1 MRKVRKR
8 AKKPKKKHICKRRA
22 VEKCVRLETCP
33 IGDAG
38 FAILERM
45 FDSYA
50 HCKQMFLDRLSG
62 IGSVLDVQNFISLR
76 NRIRTEQ
83 NRISDHGK
91 ETGNKTY
98 CETYGFQGRFWVQA
112 LKDASSTV
120 KSMWKNVGAECRA
133 KLRDNDAHRD
143 IEDNSDTDDGDKDK
157 DDEKKASINRVVYIG
172 DSRTEGLRDVNSD
185 SKNTFIC
192 LSSMGYDWMM
202 STAFP
207 QAESYASSGT
217 AFVILMGVNDLYHQN
232 SYISAINQKA
242 TEWKK
247 KGAVVYFA
255 SVGPVQNDPYTSNSE
270 IESFNRALKN
280 GLSSDVGYIDLY
292 GELNKSG
299 YQTVDGTHYTNAVSK
314 NILSFIGK
322 QVALGGSGNSD
333 PYATDGNKVW
343 WCRNNKEMA
352 LLEYK
357 VSDWTKFSGLDV
369 SLRADTKI
377 EAKLSDEIK
386 KYEEEL
392 EAAAK
397 EYGFEAYVELFKAL
411 AEQRHYDGKKDDI
424 FDMSGTSLNPNPDK
438 TLSRADSI
446 ELAAELFSAC
456 ITATTKIDKSAIPP
470 APSDVDGLRV
480 ILQAF
485 EFESDGFVDYCKGE
499 YSEDKALE
507 YAKTKS
513 GNKERTDAN
522 EIQQKGKWDFKD
534 QKYPPKVLQ
543 FYHVL
548 GSSGGIGT
556 YPANGMKIPH
566 YLQTDYAN
574 VPYGSSNIA
583 ACGCGPTSF
592 AMVASYLTGT
602 TITPADA
609 VAWCGN
615 SYYVW
620 GAGTSWSYFEAAAKH
635 FGCGAVR
642 ESYDANEVLKALSE
656 GHPVI
661 SSQSAG
667 LFTRGGHFIVLRGV
681 ENGNKVLVND
691 PNDSEAKNYINR
703 SFDMAS
709 EVDITSDA
717 YFIFEST
724 GPSTK

>member
-1 MRKVRKR
+1 M
-8 AKKPKKKHICKRRA
+8 KKKH
-22 VEKCVRLETCP
+22 VL
-33 IGDAG
+33 
-38 FAILERM
+38 IL
-45 FDSYA
+45 FTVLA
-50 HCKQMFLDRLSG
+50 LSVT
-62 IGSVLDVQNFISLR
+62 SVMKLVPVSKVAASSIL
-76 NRIRTEQ
+76 
-83 NRISDHGK
+83 G
-91 ETGNKTY
+91 GNKNESILDKLTPTP
-98 CETYGFQGRFWVQA
+98 EPGKSDKNE
-112 LKDASSTV
+112 KDDSNVLGEKDSLSTNMTD
-120 KSMWKNVGAECRA
+120 SLTDLMNNLLSRVGDEEYSLLS
-133 KLRDNDAHRD
+133 KVLSQTDDD
-143 IEDNSDTDDGDKDK
+143 LIEDDSDTDDGDKDK

-192 LSSMGYDWMM
+192 LSSMGYDWML

-299 YQTVDGTHYTNAVSK
+299 YQTVDGTHYTNTVSK

-661 SSQSAG
+661 SSQHAG

-691 PNDSEAKNYINR
+691 PNDSETKNYINR

>member
-1 MRKVRKR
+1 M
-8 AKKPKKKHICKRRA
+8 KKKH
-22 VEKCVRLETCP
+22 VL
-33 IGDAG
+33 
-38 FAILERM
+38 IL
-45 FDSYA
+45 FTVLA
-50 HCKQMFLDRLSG
+50 LSVT
-62 IGSVLDVQNFISLR
+62 SVMKLIPVSKVAASSIL
-76 NRIRTEQ
+76 
-83 NRISDHGK
+83 G
-91 ETGNKTY
+91 GNKNESILDKLTPTP
-98 CETYGFQGRFWVQA
+98 EPGKSDKNE
-112 LKDASSTV
+112 KDDSNVLGEKDSLSTNMTD
-120 KSMWKNVGAECRA
+120 SLTDLMNNLLSRVGDEEYSLLT
-133 KLRDNDAHRD
+133 KVLSQTDDD
-143 IEDNSDTDDGDKDK
+143 LIEDDSDTDDGDK

-192 LSSMGYDWMM
+192 LSSMGYDWML

-242 TEWKK
+242 AEWKK

-314 NILSFIGK
+314 NILSFIGQ

-386 KYEEEL
+386 KYEKEL

-424 FDMSGTSLNPNPDK
+424 FNMSKTSLNPDPKK

-635 FGCGAVR
+635 FGCGSVR

-661 SSQSAG
+661 SSQHAG

>member
-1 MRKVRKR
+1 M
-8 AKKPKKKHICKRRA
+8 KKKH
-22 VEKCVRLETCP
+22 VL
-33 IGDAG
+33 
-38 FAILERM
+38 IL
-45 FDSYA
+45 FTVLA
-50 HCKQMFLDRLSG
+50 LSVT
-62 IGSVLDVQNFISLR
+62 SVMKLIPVSKVAASSIL
-76 NRIRTEQ
+76 
-83 NRISDHGK
+83 G
-91 ETGNKTY
+91 GNKNESILDKLTPTP
-98 CETYGFQGRFWVQA
+98 EPGKSDKNE
-112 LKDASSTV
+112 KDDSNVLGEKDSLSTNMTD
-120 KSMWKNVGAECRA
+120 SLTDLMNNLLSRVGDEEYSLLT
-133 KLRDNDAHRD
+133 KVLSQTDDD
-143 IEDNSDTDDGDKDK
+143 LIEDDSDKDDGDKDK

-192 LSSMGYDWMM
+192 LSSMGYDWML

-242 TEWKK
+242 AEWKK

-642 ESYDANEVLKALSE
+642 ESYGANEVLKALSE

-661 SSQSAG
+661 SSQHAG

>member
-1 MRKVRKR
+1 M
-8 AKKPKKKHICKRRA
+8 KKKH
-22 VEKCVRLETCP
+22 VL
-33 IGDAG
+33 
-38 FAILERM
+38 IL
-45 FDSYA
+45 FTVLA
-50 HCKQMFLDRLSG
+50 LSVT
-62 IGSVLDVQNFISLR
+62 SVMKLIPVSKVAASSIL
-76 NRIRTEQ
+76 
-83 NRISDHGK
+83 G
-91 ETGNKTY
+91 GNKNESILDKLTPTP
-98 CETYGFQGRFWVQA
+98 EPGKSDKNE
-112 LKDASSTV
+112 KDDSNVLGEKDSLSTNMTD
-120 KSMWKNVGAECRA
+120 SLTDLMNNLLSRVGDEEYSLLT
-133 KLRDNDAHRD
+133 KVLSQTDDD
-143 IEDNSDTDDGDKDK
+143 LIEDDSDKDDGDK

-192 LSSMGYDWMM
+192 LSSMGYDWML

-242 TEWKK
+242 AEWKK
-247 KGAVVYFA
+247 KGAVAYFA

-424 FDMSGTSLNPNPDK
+424 FNMSGTSLNPNPDK

-661 SSQSAG
+661 SSQHAG

>member
-1 MRKVRKR
+1 M
-8 AKKPKKKHICKRRA
+8 KKKH
-22 VEKCVRLETCP
+22 VL
-33 IGDAG
+33 
-38 FAILERM
+38 IL
-45 FDSYA
+45 FTVLA
-50 HCKQMFLDRLSG
+50 LSVT
-62 IGSVLDVQNFISLR
+62 SVMKLVPVSKVAASSIL
-76 NRIRTEQ
+76 
-83 NRISDHGK
+83 G
-91 ETGNKTY
+91 GNKNESILDKLTPTP
-98 CETYGFQGRFWVQA
+98 EPGKSDKNE
-112 LKDASSTV
+112 KDDSNVLGEKDSLSTNMTD
-120 KSMWKNVGAECRA
+120 SLTDLMNNLLSRVGDEEYSLLT
-133 KLRDNDAHRD
+133 KVLSQTDDD
-143 IEDNSDTDDGDKDK
+143 LIEDDSDTDDGDK

-192 LSSMGYDWMM
+192 LSSMGYDWML

-242 TEWKK
+242 AEWKK

-314 NILSFIGK
+314 NILSFIGQ

-386 KYEEEL
+386 KYEKEL

-424 FDMSGTSLNPNPDK
+424 FNMSGTSLNPNPDK

-661 SSQSAG
+661 SSQHAG

>member
-1 MRKVRKR
+1 M
-8 AKKPKKKHICKRRA
+8 KKKH
-22 VEKCVRLETCP
+22 VL
-33 IGDAG
+33 
-38 FAILERM
+38 IL
-45 FDSYA
+45 FTVLA
-50 HCKQMFLDRLSG
+50 LSVT
-62 IGSVLDVQNFISLR
+62 SVMKLIPVSKVAASSIL
-76 NRIRTEQ
+76 
-83 NRISDHGK
+83 G
-91 ETGNKTY
+91 GNKNESILDKLTPTP
-98 CETYGFQGRFWVQA
+98 EPGKSDKNE
-112 LKDASSTV
+112 KDDSNVLGEKDSLSTNMTD
-120 KSMWKNVGAECRA
+120 SLTDLMNNLLSRVGDEEYSLLT
-133 KLRDNDAHRD
+133 KVLSQTDDD
-143 IEDNSDTDDGDKDK
+143 LIEDDSDTDDGDKDK

-192 LSSMGYDWMM
+192 LSSMGYDWML

-255 SVGPVQNDPYTSNSE
+255 SVGPVQNDPCTSNSE

-299 YQTVDGTHYTNAVSK
+299 YQTVDGTHYTNTVSK

-424 FDMSGTSLNPNPDK
+424 FNMSKTSLNPDPKK

-635 FGCGAVR
+635 FGCGSVR

-661 SSQSAG
+661 SSQHAG

-724 GPSTK
+724 GPLTK

>member
-1 MRKVRKR
+1 M
-8 AKKPKKKHICKRRA
+8 KKKH
-22 VEKCVRLETCP
+22 VL
-33 IGDAG
+33 
-38 FAILERM
+38 IL
-45 FDSYA
+45 FTVLA
-50 HCKQMFLDRLSG
+50 LSVT
-62 IGSVLDVQNFISLR
+62 SVMKLIPVSKVAASSIL
-76 NRIRTEQ
+76 
-83 NRISDHGK
+83 G
-91 ETGNKTY
+91 GNKNENILDKLTPTP
-98 CETYGFQGRFWVQA
+98 EPGKSDKNE
-112 LKDASSTV
+112 KDDSNVLGEKDSLSTNMTD
-120 KSMWKNVGAECRA
+120 SLTDLMNNLLSRVGDEEYSLLT
-133 KLRDNDAHRD
+133 KVLSQTDDD
-143 IEDNSDTDDGDKDK
+143 LIEDDSDTDDGDKDK

-192 LSSMGYDWMM
+192 LSSMGYDWML

-242 TEWKK
+242 AEWKK

-424 FDMSGTSLNPNPDK
+424 FNMSGTSLNPNPDK

-635 FGCGAVR
+635 FGCGSVR

-661 SSQSAG
+661 SSQHAG

>member
-1 MRKVRKR
+1 M
-8 AKKPKKKHICKRRA
+8 KKKH
-22 VEKCVRLETCP
+22 VL
-33 IGDAG
+33 
-38 FAILERM
+38 IL
-45 FDSYA
+45 FTVLA
-50 HCKQMFLDRLSG
+50 LSVT
-62 IGSVLDVQNFISLR
+62 SVMKLIPVLKVAASSIL
-76 NRIRTEQ
+76 
-83 NRISDHGK
+83 G
-91 ETGNKTY
+91 GNKNESILDKLTPTP
-98 CETYGFQGRFWVQA
+98 EPGKSDKNEKNDSNVLGE
-112 LKDASSTV
+112 KDSLSTNMTD
-120 KSMWKNVGAECRA
+120 SLTDLMNNLLSRVGDEEYSLLT
-133 KLRDNDAHRD
+133 KVLSQTDDD
-143 IEDNSDTDDGDKDK
+143 LIEDDSDTDDGDKDK

-192 LSSMGYDWMM
+192 LSSMGYDWML

-242 TEWKK
+242 AEWKK

-314 NILSFIGK
+314 NILSFIGQ

-386 KYEEEL
+386 KYEKEL

-424 FDMSGTSLNPNPDK
+424 FNMSKSSLNPDPKK

-661 SSQSAG
+661 SSQHAG

>member
-1 MRKVRKR
+1 M
-8 AKKPKKKHICKRRA
+8 KKKH
-22 VEKCVRLETCP
+22 VL
-33 IGDAG
+33 
-38 FAILERM
+38 IL
-45 FDSYA
+45 FTVLA
-50 HCKQMFLDRLSG
+50 LSVT
-62 IGSVLDVQNFISLR
+62 SVMKLVPVSKVAASSIL
-76 NRIRTEQ
+76 
-83 NRISDHGK
+83 G
-91 ETGNKTY
+91 GNKNESILDKLTPTP
-98 CETYGFQGRFWVQA
+98 EPGKSDKNE
-112 LKDASSTV
+112 KDDSNVLGEKDSLSTNMTD
-120 KSMWKNVGAECRA
+120 SLTDLMNNLLSRVGDEEYSLLT
-133 KLRDNDAHRD
+133 KVLSQTDDD
-143 IEDNSDTDDGDKDK
+143 LIEDNSDTDDGDKDK

-456 ITATTKIDKSAIPP
+456 ITATIKIDKSAIPP

>member
-1 MRKVRKR
+1 M
-8 AKKPKKKHICKRRA
+8 KKKH
-22 VEKCVRLETCP
+22 VL
-33 IGDAG
+33 
-38 FAILERM
+38 IL
-45 FDSYA
+45 FTVLA
-50 HCKQMFLDRLSG
+50 LSVT
-62 IGSVLDVQNFISLR
+62 SVMKLVPVSKVAASSIL
-76 NRIRTEQ
+76 
-83 NRISDHGK
+83 G
-91 ETGNKTY
+91 GNKNESILDKLTPTP
-98 CETYGFQGRFWVQA
+98 EPGKSDKNE
-112 LKDASSTV
+112 KDDSNVLGEKDSLSTNMTD
-120 KSMWKNVGAECRA
+120 SLTDLMNNLLSRVGDEEYSLLT
-133 KLRDNDAHRD
+133 KVLSQTDDD
-143 IEDNSDTDDGDKDK
+143 LIEDDSDTDDGDKDK

-192 LSSMGYDWMM
+192 LSSMGYDWML

-314 NILSFIGK
+314 NILSFIGQ

-386 KYEEEL
+386 KYEKEL

-661 SSQSAG
+661 SSQHAG

>member
-1 MRKVRKR
+1 M
-8 AKKPKKKHICKRRA
+8 KKKH
-22 VEKCVRLETCP
+22 VL
-33 IGDAG
+33 
-38 FAILERM
+38 IL
-45 FDSYA
+45 FTVLA
-50 HCKQMFLDRLSG
+50 LSVT
-62 IGSVLDVQNFISLR
+62 SVMKLIPVSKVAASSIL
-76 NRIRTEQ
+76 
-83 NRISDHGK
+83 G
-91 ETGNKTY
+91 GNKNESILDKLTPTP
-98 CETYGFQGRFWVQA
+98 EPGKSDKNE
-112 LKDASSTV
+112 KDDSNVLGEKDSLSTNMTD
-120 KSMWKNVGAECRA
+120 SLTDLMNNLLSRVGDEEYSLLT
-133 KLRDNDAHRD
+133 KVLSQTDDD
-143 IEDNSDTDDGDKDK
+143 LIEDDSDTDDGDKDK

-192 LSSMGYDWMM
+192 LSSMGYDWML

-299 YQTVDGTHYTNAVSK
+299 YQTVDGTHYTNTVSK

-424 FDMSGTSLNPNPDK
+424 FNMSGTSLNPNPDK

-543 FYHVL
+543 FYHIL

-661 SSQSAG
+661 SSQHAG

>member
-1 MRKVRKR
+1 M
-8 AKKPKKKHICKRRA
+8 KKKH
-22 VEKCVRLETCP
+22 VL
-33 IGDAG
+33 
-38 FAILERM
+38 IL
-45 FDSYA
+45 FTVLA
-50 HCKQMFLDRLSG
+50 LSVT
-62 IGSVLDVQNFISLR
+62 SVMKLIPVSKVAASSIL
-76 NRIRTEQ
+76 
-83 NRISDHGK
+83 G
-91 ETGNKTY
+91 GNKNESILDKLTPTP
-98 CETYGFQGRFWVQA
+98 EPGKSDKNE
-112 LKDASSTV
+112 KDDSNVLGEKDSLSTNMTD
-120 KSMWKNVGAECRA
+120 SLTGLMNNLLSRVGGEEYSLLT
-133 KLRDNDAHRD
+133 KVLSQTDDD
-143 IEDNSDTDDGDKDK
+143 LIEDDSDTDDGDK

-192 LSSMGYDWMM
+192 LSSMGYDWML

-242 TEWKK
+242 AEWKK

-314 NILSFIGK
+314 NILSFIGQ

-386 KYEEEL
+386 KYEKEL

-424 FDMSGTSLNPNPDK
+424 FNMSKTSLNPDPKK

-661 SSQSAG
+661 SSQHAG

>member
-1 MRKVRKR
+1 M
-8 AKKPKKKHICKRRA
+8 KKKH
-22 VEKCVRLETCP
+22 VL
-33 IGDAG
+33 
-38 FAILERM
+38 IL
-45 FDSYA
+45 FTVLA
-50 HCKQMFLDRLSG
+50 LSVT
-62 IGSVLDVQNFISLR
+62 SVMKLIPVSKVAASSIL
-76 NRIRTEQ
+76 
-83 NRISDHGK
+83 G
-91 ETGNKTY
+91 GNKNESILDKLTPTP
-98 CETYGFQGRFWVQA
+98 EPGKSDKNE
-112 LKDASSTV
+112 KDDSNVLGEKDSLSTNMTD
-120 KSMWKNVGAECRA
+120 SLTDLMNNLLSRVGDEEYSLLT
-133 KLRDNDAHRD
+133 KVLSQTDDD
-143 IEDNSDTDDGDKDK
+143 LIEDDSDTDDGDKDK

-192 LSSMGYDWMM
+192 LSSMGYDWML

-242 TEWKK
+242 MEWKK

-299 YQTVDGTHYTNAVSK
+299 YQTVDGTHYTNTVSK

-424 FDMSGTSLNPNPDK
+424 FNMSGTSLNPNPDK

-661 SSQSAG
+661 SSQHAG

>member
-1 MRKVRKR
+1 M
-8 AKKPKKKHICKRRA
+8 KKKH
-22 VEKCVRLETCP
+22 VL
-33 IGDAG
+33 
-38 FAILERM
+38 IL
-45 FDSYA
+45 FTVLA
-50 HCKQMFLDRLSG
+50 LSVT
-62 IGSVLDVQNFISLR
+62 SVMKLVPVSKVAASSIL
-76 NRIRTEQ
+76 
-83 NRISDHGK
+83 G
-91 ETGNKTY
+91 GNKNESILDKLTPTP
-98 CETYGFQGRFWVQA
+98 EPGKSDKNE
-112 LKDASSTV
+112 KDDSNVLGEKDSLSTNMTD
-120 KSMWKNVGAECRA
+120 SLTDLMNNLLSRVGDEEYSLLT
-133 KLRDNDAHRD
+133 KVLSQTDDD
-143 IEDNSDTDDGDKDK
+143 FIEDDSDTDDGDK

-192 LSSMGYDWMM
+192 LSSMGYDWML

-242 TEWKK
+242 AEWKK

-314 NILSFIGK
+314 NILSFIGQ

-392 EAAAK
+392 EAVAK

-424 FDMSGTSLNPNPDK
+424 FNMSKTSLNPDPKK

-446 ELAAELFSAC
+446 KNAAELFADC
-456 ITATTKIDKSAIPP
+456 IDTYSKMGEPHMPPQPTDTEALKS
-470 APSDVDGLRV
+470 

-485 EFESDGFVDYCKGE
+485 EFESDGFVDYCKGKYTLE
-499 YSEDKALE
+499 KAEE
-507 YAKTKS
+507 YAKKKS
-513 GNKERTDAN
+513 GNTKRTDEA
-522 EIQQKGKWDFKD
+522 EIQQKGPWDFKD
-534 QKYPPKVLQ
+534 QKYPDKVLQ
-543 FYHVL
+543 FYFVQVSQTGGGGSFGFSL
-548 GSSGGIGT
+548 PSEALSDKEFMNMYNEISKYVQGNYPYVFGGSSPETSFDCSGFVCWVINHCGNGWNVDRTSANGLLSYCAEVKKEDAKPGDLIFFQGT
-556 YPANGMKIPH
+556 YNEPGASHVGIVVGNNH
-566 YLQTDYAN
+566 
-574 VPYGSSNIA
+574 
-583 ACGCGPTSF
+583 F
-592 AMVASYLTGT
+592 A
-602 TITPADA
+602 
-609 VAWCGN
+609 
-615 SYYVW
+615 
-620 GAGTSWSYFEAAAKH
+620 H
-635 FGCGAVR
+635 FGNPGKISDYTG
-642 ESYDANEVLKALSE
+642 SYWVEHFLAIGRLNQK
-656 GHPVI
+656 
-661 SSQSAG
+661 SA
-667 LFTRGGHFIVLRGV
+667 TSA
-681 ENGNKVLVND
+681 KKND
-691 PNDSEAKNYINR
+691 
-703 SFDMAS
+703 
-709 EVDITSDA
+709 
-717 YFIFEST
+717 
-724 GPSTK
+724 

>member
-1 MRKVRKR
+1 M
-8 AKKPKKKHICKRRA
+8 KKKH
-22 VEKCVRLETCP
+22 VL
-33 IGDAG
+33 
-38 FAILERM
+38 IL
-45 FDSYA
+45 FTVLA
-50 HCKQMFLDRLSG
+50 LSVT
-62 IGSVLDVQNFISLR
+62 SVMKLVPVSKVAASSIL
-76 NRIRTEQ
+76 
-83 NRISDHGK
+83 G
-91 ETGNKTY
+91 GNKNESILDKLTPTP
-98 CETYGFQGRFWVQA
+98 EPGKSDKNE
-112 LKDASSTV
+112 KDDSNVLGEKDSLSTNMTD
-120 KSMWKNVGAECRA
+120 SLTDLMNNLLSRVGDEEYSLLT
-133 KLRDNDAHRD
+133 KVLSQTDDD
-143 IEDNSDTDDGDKDK
+143 LIEDNSDTDDGDKDK
-157 DDEKKASINRVVYIG
+157 DDKKKASINRVVYIG

>member
-1 MRKVRKR
+1 M
-8 AKKPKKKHICKRRA
+8 KKKH
-22 VEKCVRLETCP
+22 VL
-33 IGDAG
+33 
-38 FAILERM
+38 IL
-45 FDSYA
+45 FTVLA
-50 HCKQMFLDRLSG
+50 LSVT
-62 IGSVLDVQNFISLR
+62 SVMKLIPVSKVAASSIL
-76 NRIRTEQ
+76 
-83 NRISDHGK
+83 G
-91 ETGNKTY
+91 GNKNESILDKLTPTP
-98 CETYGFQGRFWVQA
+98 EPGKSDKNE
-112 LKDASSTV
+112 KDDSNVLGEKDSLSTNMTD
-120 KSMWKNVGAECRA
+120 SLTDLMNNLLSRVGDEEYSLLT
-133 KLRDNDAHRD
+133 KVLSQTDDD
-143 IEDNSDTDDGDKDK
+143 LIEDDSDTDDGDKDK

-192 LSSMGYDWMM
+192 LSSMGYDWML

-242 TEWKK
+242 AEWKK

-314 NILSFIGK
+314 NILSFIGQ

-386 KYEEEL
+386 KYEKEL

-424 FDMSGTSLNPNPDK
+424 FNMSKTSLNPDPKK

>member
-1 MRKVRKR
+1 M
-8 AKKPKKKHICKRRA
+8 KKKH
-22 VEKCVRLETCP
+22 VL
-33 IGDAG
+33 
-38 FAILERM
+38 IL
-45 FDSYA
+45 FTVLA
-50 HCKQMFLDRLSG
+50 LSVT
-62 IGSVLDVQNFISLR
+62 SVMKLIPVSKVAASSIL
-76 NRIRTEQ
+76 
-83 NRISDHGK
+83 G
-91 ETGNKTY
+91 GNKNESILDKLTPTP
-98 CETYGFQGRFWVQA
+98 EPGKSDKNE
-112 LKDASSTV
+112 KDDSNVLGEKDSLSTNMTD
-120 KSMWKNVGAECRA
+120 SLTDLMNNLLSRVGDEEYSLLT
-133 KLRDNDAHRD
+133 KVLSQTDDD
-143 IEDNSDTDDGDKDK
+143 LIEDDSDTDDGDKDK

-192 LSSMGYDWMM
+192 LSSMGYDWML

-242 TEWKK
+242 AEWKK

-314 NILSFIGK
+314 NILSFIGQ

-386 KYEEEL
+386 KYEKEL

-424 FDMSGTSLNPNPDK
+424 FNMSKTSLNPDPKK

-446 ELAAELFSAC
+446 KIAAELFADC
-456 ITATTKIDKSAIPP
+456 IDAYSKMGEPHMPPQPTDTEALKS
-470 APSDVDGLRV
+470 

-485 EFESDGFVDYCKGE
+485 EFESDGFVDYCKGKYTLE
-499 YSEDKALE
+499 KAEE
-507 YAKTKS
+507 YAKKKS
-513 GNKERTDAN
+513 GNTKRTDEA
-522 EIQQKGKWDFKD
+522 EIQQKGPWDFKD
-534 QKYPPKVLQ
+534 QKYPDKVLQ
-543 FYHVL
+543 FYFVQVSQTGGGGSFGFSL
-548 GSSGGIGT
+548 PSEALSDKEFMNMYNEISKYVQGNYPYVFGGSSPETSFDCSGFVCWVINHCGNGWNVDRTTANGLLSYCAEVKKEDAKPGDLIFFQGT
-556 YPANGMKIPH
+556 YAEPGASHVGIVVGNNH
-566 YLQTDYAN
+566 
-574 VPYGSSNIA
+574 
-583 ACGCGPTSF
+583 F
-592 AMVASYLTGT
+592 A
-602 TITPADA
+602 
-609 VAWCGN
+609 
-615 SYYVW
+615 
-620 GAGTSWSYFEAAAKH
+620 H
-635 FGCGAVR
+635 FGNPGKISDYT
-642 ESYDANEVLKALSE
+642 ESYWVEHFLAIGRLNMKSATSAK
-656 GHPVI
+656 
-661 SSQSAG
+661 SS
-667 LFTRGGHFIVLRGV
+667 
-681 ENGNKVLVND
+681 D
-691 PNDSEAKNYINR
+691 
-703 SFDMAS
+703 
-709 EVDITSDA
+709 
-717 YFIFEST
+717 
-724 GPSTK
+724 

>member
-1 MRKVRKR
+1 M
-8 AKKPKKKHICKRRA
+8 KKKH
-22 VEKCVRLETCP
+22 VL
-33 IGDAG
+33 
-38 FAILERM
+38 IL
-45 FDSYA
+45 FTVLA
-50 HCKQMFLDRLSG
+50 LSVT
-62 IGSVLDVQNFISLR
+62 SVMKLIPVSKVAASSIL
-76 NRIRTEQ
+76 
-83 NRISDHGK
+83 G
-91 ETGNKTY
+91 GNKNESILDKLTPTP
-98 CETYGFQGRFWVQA
+98 EPGKSDKNEKNDSNVLGE
-112 LKDASSTV
+112 KDSLSTNMTD
-120 KSMWKNVGAECRA
+120 SLTDLMNNLLSRVGDEEYSLLT
-133 KLRDNDAHRD
+133 KVLSQTDDD
-143 IEDNSDTDDGDKDK
+143 LIEDDSDTDDGDKDK

-192 LSSMGYDWMM
+192 LSSMGYDWML

-242 TEWKK
+242 AEWKK

-424 FDMSGTSLNPNPDK
+424 FNMSKTSLNPDPKK

-661 SSQSAG
+661 SSQHAG

>member
-1 MRKVRKR
+1 M
-8 AKKPKKKHICKRRA
+8 KKKH
-22 VEKCVRLETCP
+22 VL
-33 IGDAG
+33 
-38 FAILERM
+38 IL
-45 FDSYA
+45 FTVLA
-50 HCKQMFLDRLSG
+50 LSVT
-62 IGSVLDVQNFISLR
+62 SVMKMVPVSKVAASSIL
-76 NRIRTEQ
+76 
-83 NRISDHGK
+83 G
-91 ETGNKTY
+91 GNKNESILDKLTPTP
-98 CETYGFQGRFWVQA
+98 EPGKSDKNE
-112 LKDASSTV
+112 KDDSNVLGEKDSLSTNMTD
-120 KSMWKNVGAECRA
+120 SLTDLMNNLLSRVGDEEYSLLT
-133 KLRDNDAHRD
+133 KVLSQTDDD
-143 IEDNSDTDDGDKDK
+143 LIEDNSDTDDGDKDK

-255 SVGPVQNDPYTSNSE
+255 SVGPVQNDHYTSNSE

>member
-1 MRKVRKR
+1 M
-8 AKKPKKKHICKRRA
+8 KKKH
-22 VEKCVRLETCP
+22 VL
-33 IGDAG
+33 
-38 FAILERM
+38 IL
-45 FDSYA
+45 FTVLA
-50 HCKQMFLDRLSG
+50 LSVT
-62 IGSVLDVQNFISLR
+62 SVMKLIPVSKVAASSIL
-76 NRIRTEQ
+76 
-83 NRISDHGK
+83 G
-91 ETGNKTY
+91 GNKNESILDKLTPTP
-98 CETYGFQGRFWVQA
+98 EPGKSDKNE
-112 LKDASSTV
+112 KDDSNVLGEKDSLSTNMTD
-120 KSMWKNVGAECRA
+120 SLTDLMNNLLSRVGDEEYSLLT
-133 KLRDNDAHRD
+133 KVLSQTDDD
-143 IEDNSDTDDGDKDK
+143 LIEDDSDTDDGDKDK

-192 LSSMGYDWMM
+192 LSSMGYDWML

-255 SVGPVQNDPYTSNSE
+255 SVGPVQNDLYTSNSE

-299 YQTVDGTHYTNAVSK
+299 YQTVDGTHYTNTVSK

-424 FDMSGTSLNPNPDK
+424 FNMSGTSLNPNPDK

-661 SSQSAG
+661 SSQHAG

>member
-1 MRKVRKR
+1 M
-8 AKKPKKKHICKRRA
+8 KKKH
-22 VEKCVRLETCP
+22 VL
-33 IGDAG
+33 
-38 FAILERM
+38 IL
-45 FDSYA
+45 FTVLA
-50 HCKQMFLDRLSG
+50 LSVT
-62 IGSVLDVQNFISLR
+62 SVMKLIPVSKVAASSIL
-76 NRIRTEQ
+76 
-83 NRISDHGK
+83 G
-91 ETGNKTY
+91 GNKNESILDKLTPTP
-98 CETYGFQGRFWVQA
+98 EPGKSDKNE
-112 LKDASSTV
+112 KDDSNVLGEKDSLSTNMTD
-120 KSMWKNVGAECRA
+120 SLTDLMNNLLSRVGDEEYSLLT
-133 KLRDNDAHRD
+133 KVLSQTDDD
-143 IEDNSDTDDGDKDK
+143 LIEDDSDTDDGDKDK

-192 LSSMGYDWMM
+192 LSSMGYDWML

-299 YQTVDGTHYTNAVSK
+299 YQTVDGTHYTNTVSK

-386 KYEEEL
+386 KYEKEL

-661 SSQSAG
+661 SSQHAG

>member
-1 MRKVRKR
+1 M
-8 AKKPKKKHICKRRA
+8 KKKH
-22 VEKCVRLETCP
+22 VL
-33 IGDAG
+33 
-38 FAILERM
+38 IL
-45 FDSYA
+45 FTVLA
-50 HCKQMFLDRLSG
+50 LSVT
-62 IGSVLDVQNFISLR
+62 SVMKLVPVSKVAASSIL
-76 NRIRTEQ
+76 
-83 NRISDHGK
+83 G
-91 ETGNKTY
+91 GNKNESILDKLTPTP
-98 CETYGFQGRFWVQA
+98 EPGKSDKNE
-112 LKDASSTV
+112 KDDS
-120 KSMWKNVGAECRA
+120 NVLGEKDSLSANMTDSLTDLMNNLLSRVGDEEYSLLT
-133 KLRDNDAHRD
+133 KVLSQTDDD
-143 IEDNSDTDDGDKDK
+143 LIEDDSDTDDGDKDK

-192 LSSMGYDWMM
+192 LSSMGYDWML

-299 YQTVDGTHYTNAVSK
+299 YQTVDGTHYTNTVSK

-667 LFTRGGHFIVLRGV
+667 LFTSGGHFIVLRGV

-724 GPSTK
+724 GPSTNSAAD

>member
-1 MRKVRKR
+1 M
-8 AKKPKKKHICKRRA
+8 KKKH
-22 VEKCVRLETCP
+22 VL
-33 IGDAG
+33 
-38 FAILERM
+38 IL
-45 FDSYA
+45 FTVLA
-50 HCKQMFLDRLSG
+50 LSVT
-62 IGSVLDVQNFISLR
+62 SVMKLIPVSKVAASSIL
-76 NRIRTEQ
+76 
-83 NRISDHGK
+83 G
-91 ETGNKTY
+91 GNKNESILDKLTPTP
-98 CETYGFQGRFWVQA
+98 EPGKSDKNE
-112 LKDASSTV
+112 KDDSNVLGEKDSLSTNMTD
-120 KSMWKNVGAECRA
+120 SLTDLMNNLLSRVGDEEYSLLT
-133 KLRDNDAHRD
+133 KVLSQTDDD
-143 IEDNSDTDDGDKDK
+143 LIEDDSDTDDGDKDK

-192 LSSMGYDWMM
+192 LSSMGYDWML

-299 YQTVDGTHYTNAVSK
+299 YQTVDGTHYTNTVSK

-369 SLRADTKI
+369 SLRADTKV

-424 FDMSGTSLNPNPDK
+424 FNMSGTSLNPNPDK

-661 SSQSAG
+661 SSQHAG

>member
-1 MRKVRKR
+1 M
-8 AKKPKKKHICKRRA
+8 KKKH
-22 VEKCVRLETCP
+22 VL
-33 IGDAG
+33 
-38 FAILERM
+38 IL
-45 FDSYA
+45 FTVLA
-50 HCKQMFLDRLSG
+50 LSVT
-62 IGSVLDVQNFISLR
+62 SVMKLIPVSKVAASSIL
-76 NRIRTEQ
+76 
-83 NRISDHGK
+83 G
-91 ETGNKTY
+91 GNKNESILDKLTPTP
-98 CETYGFQGRFWVQA
+98 EPGKSDKNE
-112 LKDASSTV
+112 KDDSNVLGEKDSLSTNMTD
-120 KSMWKNVGAECRA
+120 SLTDLMNNLLSRVGDEEYSLLT
-133 KLRDNDAHRD
+133 KVLSQTDDD
-143 IEDNSDTDDGDKDK
+143 LIEDDSDKDDGDKDK

-192 LSSMGYDWMM
+192 LSSMGYDWML

-242 TEWKK
+242 AEWKK

-314 NILSFIGK
+314 NILSFIGQ

-386 KYEEEL
+386 KYEKEL

-424 FDMSGTSLNPNPDK
+424 FNMSGTSLNPNPDK

-522 EIQQKGKWDFKD
+522 EIQQKGTWDFKD

-661 SSQSAG
+661 SSQHAG

>member
-1 MRKVRKR
+1 M
-8 AKKPKKKHICKRRA
+8 KKKH
-22 VEKCVRLETCP
+22 VL
-33 IGDAG
+33 
-38 FAILERM
+38 IL
-45 FDSYA
+45 FTVLA
-50 HCKQMFLDRLSG
+50 LSVT
-62 IGSVLDVQNFISLR
+62 SVMKLIPVSKVAASSIL
-76 NRIRTEQ
+76 
-83 NRISDHGK
+83 G
-91 ETGNKTY
+91 GNKNESILDKLTPTP
-98 CETYGFQGRFWVQA
+98 EPGKSDKNE
-112 LKDASSTV
+112 KDDSNVLGEKDSLSTNMTD
-120 KSMWKNVGAECRA
+120 SLTDLMNNLLSRVGDEEYSLLT
-133 KLRDNDAHRD
+133 KVLSQTDDD
-143 IEDNSDTDDGDKDK
+143 LIEDDSDTDDGDKDK

-192 LSSMGYDWMM
+192 LSSMGYDWML

-299 YQTVDGTHYTNAVSK
+299 YQTVDGTHYTNTVSK
-314 NILSFIGK
+314 NILSFIGQ

-386 KYEEEL
+386 KYEKEL

-424 FDMSGTSLNPNPDK
+424 FNMSGTSLNPNPDK

-661 SSQSAG
+661 SSQHAG

>member
-1 MRKVRKR
+1 M
-8 AKKPKKKHICKRRA
+8 KKKH
-22 VEKCVRLETCP
+22 VL
-33 IGDAG
+33 
-38 FAILERM
+38 IL
-45 FDSYA
+45 FTVLA
-50 HCKQMFLDRLSG
+50 LSVT
-62 IGSVLDVQNFISLR
+62 SVMKLVPVSKVAASSIL
-76 NRIRTEQ
+76 
-83 NRISDHGK
+83 G
-91 ETGNKTY
+91 GNKNESILDKLTPTP
-98 CETYGFQGRFWVQA
+98 EPGKSDKNE
-112 LKDASSTV
+112 KDDSNVLGEKDSLSTNMTD
-120 KSMWKNVGAECRA
+120 SLTDLMNNLLSRVGDEEYSLLT
-133 KLRDNDAHRD
+133 KVLSQTDDD
-143 IEDNSDTDDGDKDK
+143 LIEDNSDTDDGDKDK

-217 AFVILMGVNDLYHQN
+217 AFVILMGVNDLDHQN

-438 TLSRADSI
+438 TLSRAGSI

>member
-1 MRKVRKR
+1 M
-8 AKKPKKKHICKRRA
+8 KKKH
-22 VEKCVRLETCP
+22 VL
-33 IGDAG
+33 
-38 FAILERM
+38 IL
-45 FDSYA
+45 FTVLA
-50 HCKQMFLDRLSG
+50 LSVT
-62 IGSVLDVQNFISLR
+62 SVMKLIPVSKVAASSIL
-76 NRIRTEQ
+76 
-83 NRISDHGK
+83 G
-91 ETGNKTY
+91 GNKNESILDKLTPTP
-98 CETYGFQGRFWVQA
+98 EPGKSDKNE
-112 LKDASSTV
+112 KDDSNVLGEKDSLSTNMTD
-120 KSMWKNVGAECRA
+120 SLTDLMNNLLSRVGDEEYSLLT
-133 KLRDNDAHRD
+133 KVLSQTDDD
-143 IEDNSDTDDGDKDK
+143 LIEDDSDTDDGDKDK
-157 DDEKKASINRVVYIG
+157 DDEKKASINRVIYIG

-192 LSSMGYDWMM
+192 LSSMGYDWML

-242 TEWKK
+242 AEWKK

-314 NILSFIGK
+314 NILSFIGQ

-424 FDMSGTSLNPNPDK
+424 FNMSGTSLNPNPDK

-499 YSEDKALE
+499 YSEDKALK

-661 SSQSAG
+661 SSQHAG

>member
-1 MRKVRKR
+1 M
-8 AKKPKKKHICKRRA
+8 KKKH
-22 VEKCVRLETCP
+22 VL
-33 IGDAG
+33 
-38 FAILERM
+38 IL
-45 FDSYA
+45 FTVLA
-50 HCKQMFLDRLSG
+50 LSVT
-62 IGSVLDVQNFISLR
+62 SVMKLIPVSKVAASSIL
-76 NRIRTEQ
+76 
-83 NRISDHGK
+83 G
-91 ETGNKTY
+91 GNKNESILDKLTPTP
-98 CETYGFQGRFWVQA
+98 EPGKSDKNE
-112 LKDASSTV
+112 KDDSNVLGEKDSLSTNMTD
-120 KSMWKNVGAECRA
+120 SLTDLMNNLLSRVGDEEYSLLT
-133 KLRDNDAHRD
+133 KVLSQTDDD
-143 IEDNSDTDDGDKDK
+143 LIEDDSDKDDGDKDK

-192 LSSMGYDWMM
+192 LSSMGYDWML

-242 TEWKK
+242 AEWKK

-299 YQTVDGTHYTNAVSK
+299 YQTVDGTHYTNTVSK

-386 KYEEEL
+386 KYEKEL

-424 FDMSGTSLNPNPDK
+424 FNMSGTSLNPNPDK

-635 FGCGAVR
+635 FGCGSVR

-661 SSQSAG
+661 SSQHAG

-724 GPSTK
+724 GPLTK

>member
-1 MRKVRKR
+1 M
-8 AKKPKKKHICKRRA
+8 KKKH
-22 VEKCVRLETCP
+22 VL
-33 IGDAG
+33 
-38 FAILERM
+38 IL
-45 FDSYA
+45 FTVLA
-50 HCKQMFLDRLSG
+50 LSVT
-62 IGSVLDVQNFISLR
+62 SVMKLIPVSKVAASSIL
-76 NRIRTEQ
+76 
-83 NRISDHGK
+83 G
-91 ETGNKTY
+91 GNKNESILDKLTPTP
-98 CETYGFQGRFWVQA
+98 EPGKSDKNE
-112 LKDASSTV
+112 KDDSNVLGEKDSLSTNMTD
-120 KSMWKNVGAECRA
+120 SLTDLMNNLLSRVGDEEYSLLT
-133 KLRDNDAHRD
+133 KVLSQTDDD
-143 IEDNSDTDDGDKDK
+143 LIEDDSDTDDGDKDK

-192 LSSMGYDWMM
+192 LSSMGYDWML

-314 NILSFIGK
+314 NILSFIGQ

-386 KYEEEL
+386 KYEKEL

-424 FDMSGTSLNPNPDK
+424 FNMSGTSLNPNPDK

-661 SSQSAG
+661 SSQHAG

>member
-1 MRKVRKR
+1 M
-8 AKKPKKKHICKRRA
+8 KKKH
-22 VEKCVRLETCP
+22 VL
-33 IGDAG
+33 
-38 FAILERM
+38 IL
-45 FDSYA
+45 FTVLA
-50 HCKQMFLDRLSG
+50 LSVT
-62 IGSVLDVQNFISLR
+62 SVMKLIPVSKVAASNIL
-76 NRIRTEQ
+76 
-83 NRISDHGK
+83 G
-91 ETGNKTY
+91 GNKNESILDKLTPTP
-98 CETYGFQGRFWVQA
+98 EPGKSDKNE
-112 LKDASSTV
+112 KDDA
-120 KSMWKNVGAECRA
+120 NVLGEKDSLSANMTDSLTDLMNNLLSRVGDEEYSLLT
-133 KLRDNDAHRD
+133 KVLSQTDDD
-143 IEDNSDTDDGDKDK
+143 LIEDDSDTDDGDKDK

-192 LSSMGYDWMM
+192 LSSMGYDWML

-242 TEWKK
+242 AEWKK

-314 NILSFIGK
+314 NIMSFIGQ

-386 KYEEEL
+386 KYEKEL

-424 FDMSGTSLNPNPDK
+424 FNMSKTSLNPDPKK

-446 ELAAELFSAC
+446 KIAAELFADC
-456 ITATTKIDKSAIPP
+456 IDAYSKMGEPYMPPQPTDTEALKS
-470 APSDVDGLRV
+470 

-485 EFESDGFVDYCKGE
+485 EFESDGFVDYCKGKYTLE
-499 YSEDKALE
+499 KAKE
-507 YAKTKS
+507 YAKKKS
-513 GNKERTDAN
+513 GNTKRTDEA
-522 EIQQKGKWDFKD
+522 EIQQKGPWDFKD
-534 QKYPPKVLQ
+534 QKYPDKVLQ
-543 FYHVL
+543 FYFVQVSQTGGGGSFGFSL
-548 GSSGGIGT
+548 PSEALSDKEFMNMYNEISKYVQGNYPYVFGGSSPETSFDCSGFVCWVINHCGNGWNVDRTTANGLLSYCAEVKKEDAKPGDLIFFQGT
-556 YPANGMKIPH
+556 YAEPGASHVGIVVGNNH
-566 YLQTDYAN
+566 
-574 VPYGSSNIA
+574 
-583 ACGCGPTSF
+583 F
-592 AMVASYLTGT
+592 A
-602 TITPADA
+602 
-609 VAWCGN
+609 
-615 SYYVW
+615 
-620 GAGTSWSYFEAAAKH
+620 H
-635 FGCGAVR
+635 FGNPGKISDYT
-642 ESYDANEVLKALSE
+642 ESYWVEHFLAIGRLNMKSATSAK
-656 GHPVI
+656 
-661 SSQSAG
+661 SS
-667 LFTRGGHFIVLRGV
+667 
-681 ENGNKVLVND
+681 D
-691 PNDSEAKNYINR
+691 
-703 SFDMAS
+703 
-709 EVDITSDA
+709 
-717 YFIFEST
+717 
-724 GPSTK
+724 

>member
-1 MRKVRKR
+1 M
-8 AKKPKKKHICKRRA
+8 KKKH
-22 VEKCVRLETCP
+22 VL
-33 IGDAG
+33 
-38 FAILERM
+38 IL
-45 FDSYA
+45 FTVLA
-50 HCKQMFLDRLSG
+50 LSVT
-62 IGSVLDVQNFISLR
+62 SVMKLIPVSKVAASSIL
-76 NRIRTEQ
+76 
-83 NRISDHGK
+83 G
-91 ETGNKTY
+91 GNKNESILDKLTPTP
-98 CETYGFQGRFWVQA
+98 EPGKSDKNE
-112 LKDASSTV
+112 KDDSNVLGEKDSLSTNMTD
-120 KSMWKNVGAECRA
+120 SLTDLMNNLLSRVGDEEYSLLT
-133 KLRDNDAHRD
+133 KVLSQTDDD
-143 IEDNSDTDDGDKDK
+143 LIEDDSDTDDGDKDK

-192 LSSMGYDWMM
+192 LSSMGYDWML

-242 TEWKK
+242 TELKK

-299 YQTVDGTHYTNAVSK
+299 YQTVDGTHYTNTVSK

-424 FDMSGTSLNPNPDK
+424 FNMSGTSLNPNPDK

-661 SSQSAG
+661 SSQHAG

>member
-1 MRKVRKR
+1 M
-8 AKKPKKKHICKRRA
+8 KKKH
-22 VEKCVRLETCP
+22 VL
-33 IGDAG
+33 
-38 FAILERM
+38 IL
-45 FDSYA
+45 FTVLA
-50 HCKQMFLDRLSG
+50 LSVT
-62 IGSVLDVQNFISLR
+62 SVMKLVPVS
-76 NRIRTEQ
+76 
-83 NRISDHGK
+83 K
-91 ETGNKTY
+91 
-98 CETYGFQGRFWVQA
+98 VA
-112 LKDASSTV
+112 ASSILGENKNESILDKLTPTPEPG
-120 KSMWKNVGAECRA
+120 KSDKNEKDDSNVLGEKDSLSTNMTDSLTDLMNNLLSRVGDEEYSLLT
-133 KLRDNDAHRD
+133 KVLSQTDDD
-143 IEDNSDTDDGDKDK
+143 LIEDDSDTDDGDKDK

-192 LSSMGYDWMM
+192 LSSMGYDWML

-242 TEWKK
+242 AEWKK

-314 NILSFIGK
+314 NILSFIGQ

-386 KYEEEL
+386 KYEKEL

-424 FDMSGTSLNPNPDK
+424 FNMSGTSLNPNPDK
-438 TLSRADSI
+438 TLSRTDSI

-661 SSQSAG
+661 SSQHAG

>member
-1 MRKVRKR
+1 M
-8 AKKPKKKHICKRRA
+8 KKKH
-22 VEKCVRLETCP
+22 VL
-33 IGDAG
+33 
-38 FAILERM
+38 IL
-45 FDSYA
+45 FTVLA
-50 HCKQMFLDRLSG
+50 LSVT
-62 IGSVLDVQNFISLR
+62 SVMKLIPVSKVAASSIL
-76 NRIRTEQ
+76 
-83 NRISDHGK
+83 G
-91 ETGNKTY
+91 GNKNESILDKLTPTP
-98 CETYGFQGRFWVQA
+98 EPGKSDKNE
-112 LKDASSTV
+112 KDDSNVLGEKDSLSTNMTD
-120 KSMWKNVGAECRA
+120 SLTDLMNNLLSRVGDEEYSLLT
-133 KLRDNDAHRD
+133 KVLSQTDDD
-143 IEDNSDTDDGDKDK
+143 LIEDDSDKDDGDKDK

-192 LSSMGYDWMM
+192 LSSMGYDWML

-242 TEWKK
+242 AEWKK

-314 NILSFIGK
+314 NILSFIGQ

-386 KYEEEL
+386 KYEKEL

-424 FDMSGTSLNPNPDK
+424 FNMSKTSLNPDPKK

-635 FGCGAVR
+635 FGCGSVR

-661 SSQSAG
+661 SSQHAG

-724 GPSTK
+724 GPLTK

>member
-1 MRKVRKR
+1 M
-8 AKKPKKKHICKRRA
+8 KKKH
-22 VEKCVRLETCP
+22 VL
-33 IGDAG
+33 
-38 FAILERM
+38 IL
-45 FDSYA
+45 FTVLA
-50 HCKQMFLDRLSG
+50 LSVT
-62 IGSVLDVQNFISLR
+62 SVMKLIPVSKVAASSIL
-76 NRIRTEQ
+76 
-83 NRISDHGK
+83 G
-91 ETGNKTY
+91 GNKNESILDKLTPTP
-98 CETYGFQGRFWVQA
+98 EPGKSDKNEKNDSNVLGE
-112 LKDASSTV
+112 KDSLSTNMTD
-120 KSMWKNVGAECRA
+120 SLTDLMNNLLSRVGDEEYSLLS
-133 KLRDNDAHRD
+133 KVLSQTDDD
-143 IEDNSDTDDGDKDK
+143 LIEDDSDTDDGDKDK

-192 LSSMGYDWMM
+192 LSSMGYDWML

-232 SYISAINQKA
+232 SYISVINQKA

-299 YQTVDGTHYTNAVSK
+299 YQTVDGTHYTNTVSK

-424 FDMSGTSLNPNPDK
+424 FNMSGTSLNPNPDK

-661 SSQSAG
+661 SSQHAG

>member
-1 MRKVRKR
+1 M
-8 AKKPKKKHICKRRA
+8 KKKH
-22 VEKCVRLETCP
+22 VL
-33 IGDAG
+33 
-38 FAILERM
+38 IL
-45 FDSYA
+45 FTVLA
-50 HCKQMFLDRLSG
+50 LSVT
-62 IGSVLDVQNFISLR
+62 SVMKLIPVSKVAASSIL
-76 NRIRTEQ
+76 
-83 NRISDHGK
+83 G
-91 ETGNKTY
+91 GNKNESILDKLTPTP
-98 CETYGFQGRFWVQA
+98 EPGKSDKNE
-112 LKDASSTV
+112 KDDSNVLGEKNSLSTNMTD
-120 KSMWKNVGAECRA
+120 SLTDLMNNLLSRVGDEEYSLLT
-133 KLRDNDAHRD
+133 KVLSQTDDD
-143 IEDNSDTDDGDKDK
+143 LIEDDSDTDDGDKDK

-192 LSSMGYDWMM
+192 LSSMGYDWML

-299 YQTVDGTHYTNAVSK
+299 YQTVDGTHYTNTVSK

-661 SSQSAG
+661 SSQHAG

>member
-1 MRKVRKR
+1 M
-8 AKKPKKKHICKRRA
+8 KKKH
-22 VEKCVRLETCP
+22 VL
-33 IGDAG
+33 
-38 FAILERM
+38 IL
-45 FDSYA
+45 FTVLA
-50 HCKQMFLDRLSG
+50 LSVT
-62 IGSVLDVQNFISLR
+62 SVMKLIPVSKVAASSIL
-76 NRIRTEQ
+76 
-83 NRISDHGK
+83 G
-91 ETGNKTY
+91 GNKNESILDKLTPTP
-98 CETYGFQGRFWVQA
+98 EPGKSDKNE
-112 LKDASSTV
+112 KDDSNVLGEKNSLSTNMTD
-120 KSMWKNVGAECRA
+120 SLTDLMNNLLSRVGDEEYSLLT
-133 KLRDNDAHRD
+133 KVLSQTDDD
-143 IEDNSDTDDGDKDK
+143 LIEDDSDTDDGDKDK

-192 LSSMGYDWMM
+192 LSSMGYDWML

-299 YQTVDGTHYTNAVSK
+299 YQTVDGTHYTNTVSK

-424 FDMSGTSLNPNPDK
+424 FNMSGTSLNPNPDK

-661 SSQSAG
+661 SSQHAG

-703 SFDMAS
+703 SFDMAL

>member
-1 MRKVRKR
+1 M
-8 AKKPKKKHICKRRA
+8 KKKH
-22 VEKCVRLETCP
+22 VL
-33 IGDAG
+33 
-38 FAILERM
+38 IL
-45 FDSYA
+45 FTVLA
-50 HCKQMFLDRLSG
+50 LSVT
-62 IGSVLDVQNFISLR
+62 SVMKLIPVSKVAASSIL
-76 NRIRTEQ
+76 
-83 NRISDHGK
+83 G
-91 ETGNKTY
+91 GNKNESILDKLTPTP
-98 CETYGFQGRFWVQA
+98 EPGKSDKNEKNDSNVLGE
-112 LKDASSTV
+112 KDSLSTNMTD
-120 KSMWKNVGAECRA
+120 SLTDLMNNLLSRVGDEEYSLLT
-133 KLRDNDAHRD
+133 KVLSQTDDD
-143 IEDNSDTDDGDKDK
+143 LIEDDSDTDDGDKDK

-192 LSSMGYDWMM
+192 LSSMGYDWML

-242 TEWKK
+242 AEWKK

-333 PYATDGNKVW
+333 PYAIDGNKVW

-661 SSQSAG
+661 SSQHAG

>member
-1 MRKVRKR
+1 M
-8 AKKPKKKHICKRRA
+8 KKKH
-22 VEKCVRLETCP
+22 VL
-33 IGDAG
+33 
-38 FAILERM
+38 IL
-45 FDSYA
+45 FTVLA
-50 HCKQMFLDRLSG
+50 LSVT
-62 IGSVLDVQNFISLR
+62 SVMKLIPVSKVAASSIL
-76 NRIRTEQ
+76 
-83 NRISDHGK
+83 G
-91 ETGNKTY
+91 GNKNESILDKLTPTP
-98 CETYGFQGRFWVQA
+98 EPGKSDKNEKNDSNVLGE
-112 LKDASSTV
+112 KDSLSTNMTD
-120 KSMWKNVGAECRA
+120 SLTDLMNNLLSRVGDEEYSLLT
-133 KLRDNDAHRD
+133 KVLSQTDDD
-143 IEDNSDTDDGDKDK
+143 LIEDDSDTDDGDKDK

-192 LSSMGYDWMM
+192 LSSMGYDWML

-242 TEWKK
+242 AEWKK

-642 ESYDANEVLKALSE
+642 ESYDDNEVLKALSE

-661 SSQSAG
+661 SSQHAG

>member
-1 MRKVRKR
+1 M
-8 AKKPKKKHICKRRA
+8 KKKH
-22 VEKCVRLETCP
+22 VL
-33 IGDAG
+33 
-38 FAILERM
+38 IL
-45 FDSYA
+45 FTVLA
-50 HCKQMFLDRLSG
+50 LSVT
-62 IGSVLDVQNFISLR
+62 SVMKLIPVSKVAASSIL
-76 NRIRTEQ
+76 
-83 NRISDHGK
+83 G
-91 ETGNKTY
+91 GNKNESILDKLTPTP
-98 CETYGFQGRFWVQA
+98 EPGKSDKNE
-112 LKDASSTV
+112 KDDSNVLGEKDSLSTNMTD
-120 KSMWKNVGAECRA
+120 SLTDLMNNLLSRVGDEEYSLLS
-133 KLRDNDAHRD
+133 KVLSQTDDD
-143 IEDNSDTDDGDKDK
+143 LIEDDSDTDDGDKDK

-192 LSSMGYDWMM
+192 LSSMGYDWML

-242 TEWKK
+242 AEWKK

-299 YQTVDGTHYTNAVSK
+299 YQTVDGTHYTNTVSK

-424 FDMSGTSLNPNPDK
+424 FNMSKTSLNPDPKK

-635 FGCGAVR
+635 FGCGSVR

-661 SSQSAG
+661 SSQHAG

-724 GPSTK
+724 GPLTK

>member
-1 MRKVRKR
+1 M
-8 AKKPKKKHICKRRA
+8 KKKH
-22 VEKCVRLETCP
+22 VL
-33 IGDAG
+33 
-38 FAILERM
+38 IL
-45 FDSYA
+45 FTVLA
-50 HCKQMFLDRLSG
+50 LSVT
-62 IGSVLDVQNFISLR
+62 SVMKLVPVSKVAASSIL
-76 NRIRTEQ
+76 
-83 NRISDHGK
+83 G
-91 ETGNKTY
+91 GNKNESILDKLTPTP
-98 CETYGFQGRFWVQA
+98 EPGKSDKNE
-112 LKDASSTV
+112 KDDSNVLGEKDSLSTNMTD
-120 KSMWKNVGAECRA
+120 SLTDLMNNLLSRVGDEEYSLLS
-133 KLRDNDAHRD
+133 KVLSQTDDD
-143 IEDNSDTDDGDKDK
+143 LIEDDSDTDDGDKDK

-192 LSSMGYDWMM
+192 LSSMGYDWML

-232 SYISAINQKA
+232 SYISVINQKA

-299 YQTVDGTHYTNAVSK
+299 YQTVDGTHYTNTVSK

-392 EAAAK
+392 EAVAK

-424 FDMSGTSLNPNPDK
+424 FNMSGTSLNPNPDK

-661 SSQSAG
+661 SSQHAG